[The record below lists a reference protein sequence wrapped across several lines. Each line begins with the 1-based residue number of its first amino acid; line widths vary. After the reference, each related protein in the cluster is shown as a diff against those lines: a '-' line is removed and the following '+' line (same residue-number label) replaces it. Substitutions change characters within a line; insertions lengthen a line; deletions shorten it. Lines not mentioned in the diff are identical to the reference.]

1 MKAVFPWIK
10 IIYSYCDIA
19 LTAYIVYVNLNLLMS
34 NFRLCLKK
42 KRQLFWKAA
51 YINNSFNEAGPMRS

>member
-42 KRQLFWKAA
+42 KGSCFGKLL
-51 YINNSFNEAGPMRS
+51 I